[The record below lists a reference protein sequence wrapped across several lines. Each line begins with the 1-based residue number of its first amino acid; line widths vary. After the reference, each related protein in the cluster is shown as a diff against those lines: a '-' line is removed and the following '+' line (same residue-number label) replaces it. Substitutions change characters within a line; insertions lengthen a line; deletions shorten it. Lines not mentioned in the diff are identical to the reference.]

1 MSIKKR
7 ILKSKPECKVTF
19 NLNKEACY
27 EADKVNI
34 VGDFN
39 NWNKTATELTKKK
52 SGDFSITLN
61 LEVGKDYH
69 FRYLINGNK
78 WVNDWEADYYAP
90 TEFNSENSVVRL

>member
-7 ILKSKPECKVTF
+7 LLKSKPECKVTF
-19 NLNKEACY
+19 QLEKDACY
-27 EADKVNI
+27 NAENVNI

-39 NWNKTATELTKKK
+39 DWDKTATSLKKNK
-52 SGDFSITLN
+52 SGDFSVSIN

-69 FRYLINGNK
+69 FRYLIDGDK
-78 WVNDWEADYYAP
+78 WVNDWSADYYAP